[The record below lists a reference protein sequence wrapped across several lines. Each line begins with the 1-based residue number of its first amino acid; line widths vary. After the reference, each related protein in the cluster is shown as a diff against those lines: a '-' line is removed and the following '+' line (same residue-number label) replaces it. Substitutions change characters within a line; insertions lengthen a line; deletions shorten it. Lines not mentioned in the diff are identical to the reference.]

1 MSTGQGK
8 GPIARV
14 CYICGRQYG
23 LSSYDIH
30 LKQCKEL
37 WIARE
42 EKNPPKDRRPLPEDP
57 FINFTGSSK
66 GVNNEA
72 NLEELNK
79 IAQEQ
84 FKTAALVACQ
94 FCNRT
99 FLPEK
104 LLIHNRSCTVDTP
117 AKKVEKLATP
127 HATPERPKT
136 SQQGSNSRTPLSAT
150 TPISKTATSTSSK
163 KPLPTATDDGGIS
176 YREPP
181 PAYDANI
188 GSNTDTPAKSPTS
201 RPRRQSAAKAS
212 IETDSSLPTSNLNLP
227 TSSTN
232 NNTMAVNPAIYQKLQ
247 TKLTETERKI
257 TEYTH
262 LITTLSQDVKEMKGL
277 LGQLVVGT
285 SENRG

>member
-1 MSTGQGK
+1 MSTGK

-57 FINFTGSSK
+57 FVNFTGSSK
-66 GVNNEA
+66 GTNNEA

-94 FCNRT
+94 YCNRT

-136 SQQGSNSRTPLSAT
+136 TQQGSNSRTPLSAT
-150 TPISKTATSTSSK
+150 TPIPKTATSTSSK
-163 KPLPTATDDGGIS
+163 KPPPSATDDGGIS

-181 PAYDANI
+181 PAYDASI
-188 GSNTDTPAKSPTS
+188 GSNTDAPAKSPTS

-212 IETDSSLPTSNLNLP
+212 IETDSSLPINNTIN
-227 TSSTN
+227 T
-232 NNTMAVNPAIYQKLQ
+232 NNTMTISPAIYQKLQ
-247 TKLTETERKI
+247 TKLNETERKI
-257 TEYTH
+257 TEFTH
-262 LITTLSQDVKEMKGL
+262 LITTLSQDVMEMKGL

-285 SENRG
+285 SENRGDK

>member
-57 FINFTGSSK
+57 FLNFNGSSK
-66 GVNNEA
+66 GNNEA
-72 NLEELNK
+72 NLEEINK

-84 FKTAALVACQ
+84 FKTAALVSCQ
-94 FCNRT
+94 FCNRS

-117 AKKVEKLATP
+117 AKKVEKLTTP

-150 TPISKTATSTSSK
+150 TPIPKTATSTSSK
-163 KPLPTATDDGGIS
+163 KPLPSATDDGGIS

-181 PAYDANI
+181 PAYDA
-188 GSNTDTPAKSPTS
+188 SLVSTTDTPAKSPTS

-212 IETDSSLPTSNLNLP
+212 IETDSSLPINNTIN
-227 TSSTN
+227 TN
-232 NNTMAVNPAIYQKLQ
+232 NIMTINPAIYQKLQ

-277 LGQLVVGT
+277 LGQLTVDT